1 MAIDSKRIR
10 TISELCA
17 VLAKYASTI
26 EERELF
32 ADLSFK
38 WLTVALDREAQ
49 LVELH
54 RFEDDGGAASV
65 DMNVER
71 PSF

>member
-17 VLAKYASTI
+17 VLAKYASTV

-38 WLTVALDREAQ
+38 WLTVALGSEAQ
-49 LVELH
+49 LIELY
-54 RFEDDGGAASV
+54 RFEDDGGTVSV
-65 DMNVER
+65 DMDVER
-71 PSF
+71 PSL